1 MRDVDAYPFAPELL
15 GRVDRRTATAERIDH
30 HVARV
35 AAGPNDAFKQ
45 GYGLLRG
52 VAEIF
57 RLGSVQVFNIV
68 PEISNG
74 LPLHFIQIP
83 LVTGNTSRL
92 GLCDPPLIIC
102 RPHPLLC
109 PPPDS
114 RDTQDFIGKIGPVS
128 IGIRQIR

>member
-1 MRDVDAYPFAPELL
+1 MELIPPLKAGTLCKISGRVHIFRGAGHLKGAIRECLADTLSDQGNGEVRDVDAYPFAPELL

-57 RLGSVQVFNIV
+57 R
-68 PEISNG
+68 
-74 LPLHFIQIP
+74 
-83 LVTGNTSRL
+83 T
-92 GLCDPPLIIC
+92 
-102 RPHPLLC
+102 
-109 PPPDS
+109 
-114 RDTQDFIGKIGPVS
+114 
-128 IGIRQIR
+128 